1 MMQVHVATGAPYEI
15 LIQRGLFCSCGR
27 IVRELMGE
35 TKIALISDETVDGL
49 YGDAAER
56 AFTEAGHRVVRMPF
70 APGEE
75 NKTLRTVEGLLSR
88 LLENEFTRSD
98 LIVALGGGI
107 TGDVAGFT
115 ASLYLRGMRYI
126 QIPTTLLAALDSS
139 VGGKTAVNFGGY
151 KNQVGA
157 FHQPSLVICDP
168 DLFGTLS
175 PEQYADGMAEAIKY
189 GVAFDRSLFETIYS
203 THDIAEVIR
212 RSVQIKADVVGADEY
227 DRGVRQLL
235 NFGHTVGHAI
245 EKITDHEF
253 THGQAVAVGMIV
265 MTRCA
270 LHMGFCEQDFLDD
283 LIGCI
288 TYHGL
293 PSAVLAD
300 AEELIC
306 AMKNDKKRR
315 GDEIALVLP
324 KRLGECRMETV
335 KLSELGR
342 LIKL

>member
-1 MMQVHVATGAPYEI
+1 MMRVHVPTAAPYEI
-15 LIQRGLFCSCGR
+15 LIGQGLLASCGR
-27 IVRELMGE
+27 IVGELMGQM
-35 TKIALISDETVDGL
+35 KIALISDETVDRL
-49 YGDAAER
+49 YGDAAEA
-56 AFTEAGHRVVRMPF
+56 AFAAAGHSVVRMPF
-70 APGEE
+70 SGGEE
-75 NKTLRTVEGLLSR
+75 NKTLGTVQSLLSR

-115 ASLYLRGMRYI
+115 ASVYLRGIRYV

-139 VGGKTAVNFGGY
+139 VGGKTGVNLAGY
-151 KNQVGA
+151 KNQIGA

-168 DLFGTLS
+168 ELLRTLS
-175 PEQYADGMAEAIKY
+175 AEQYADGMAEAIKY
-189 GVAFDRSLFETIYS
+189 GVAFDRSLFELIYA
-203 THDIAEVIR
+203 THDISEIISR
-212 RSVQIKADVVGADEY
+212 CVQIKADVVCADEH
-227 DRGVRQLL
+227 DTGVRQLL

-270 LHMGFCEQDFLDD
+270 LRMGFCEQDFLDD

-293 PSAVLAD
+293 PSAVLVD
-300 AEELIC
+300 EKELIR
-306 AMKNDKKRR
+306 AMSSDKKRR
-315 GDEIALVLP
+315 GDEITLILP
-324 KRLGECRMETV
+324 KRLGECRTQTV
-335 KLSELGR
+335 KLGELER
-342 LIKL
+342 LMKL